1 MRVRDSVCV
10 PRCVS
15 PVCGAG
21 LWGLP
26 VLGVSPVA
34 ADARPSPGVC
44 PPVFVASQIPV
55 CVPVVAARYN
65 VCPR

>member
-1 MRVRDSVCV
+1 
-10 PRCVS
+10 
-15 PVCGAG
+15 VCGAG

-34 ADARPSPGVC
+34 DGARPSPGVC

-55 CVPVVAARYN
+55 CVPVVAACSD